1 MTDDELREAV
11 AEFWTIDDI
20 RPAFIHALLG
30 PEQAANWEHDE
41 KGRSMLPAWL
51 LSAHLD

>member
-41 KGRSMLPAWL
+41 KGRSKLPAWL